1 MQVVSFSFVQCTTTV
16 LPFHLNDLHQKLRM
30 VMSHQKHKLLEMKLL
45 SNLSVDDIPELV
57 SALKSRN
64 IDTLINSV
72 SMLLHLVGMKV
83 ESQIAASINAGM
95 VPILVKFLD
104 QYDYCAKLMK
114 WV

>member
-1 MQVVSFSFVQCTTTV
+1 
-16 LPFHLNDLHQKLRM
+16 
-30 VMSHQKHKLLEMKLL
+30 MKLL